1 MALTD
6 ISHPTDIAMLT
17 DLYELTMAQGLWES
31 GKANEQ
37 GCFTAFYRDHPF
49 GSAYAVMCGTA
60 ELPELVENLRF
71 TPEDIDYLASLQAPA
86 GGAMFKSAF
95 LDYLRDFRAH
105 VNIDAV
111 PEGELVF
118 PREPM
123 VRVTGPALECQLLET
138 ALLNIVGFQTLVAT
152 KTARV
157 VLAADGRPVAEF
169 GLRRAQGPDGGL
181 AVARASYVAGC
192 SSTSNVLAG
201 RRYGIPVFGTHAHSW
216 VMSFDSELE
225 AFRAF
230 AKSSPKNCTLL
241 IDTYDVREGCE
252 HAITVAKEMEAVG
265 ERLSAIRIDSGDLA
279 KLSKYVRGRFDA
291 EGLPYVGISVSN
303 DLDEYTIQS
312 LLDQGAPIDSFGV
325 GTKLATCYDQPA
337 LGGVYKLSARRAS
350 ETASYVYII
359 AAVFVPPFVPLA
371 PLAFY
376 DIARRVRREHAWV
389 ALGIGSVF
397 AFALIADLRTDAL
410 TARTLLL
417 TAILSVAATLLSLR
431 TAQLE
436 HEQQRMRRTR
446 DELQERALALEAR
459 NRDLADR
466 QDYEVE
472 LATLAERAR
481 IAREIHDN
489 VGHQLTRASLQ
500 TEALRVV
507 HANEPRIAA
516 DFADVKRTVDEALQ
530 LVRASVHAL
539 NDNAVDLSVQLER
552 IVEGARSDSGP
563 QVELEVLAEH
573 APANVANCFA
583 AVLRE
588 ALSNTMR
595 HAHAKTITVR
605 CMEHP
610 SFYQLIVTDDGA
622 GGVQASGCGA
632 AEDMGLSSMRE
643 RVEALGGTF
652 TAGPRAGVGG
662 WRVFA
667 TVPKQQGDEGR

>member
-86 GGAMFKSAF
+86 GGAMFKPAF
-95 LDYLRDFRAH
+95 LDYLRNFRAH

-111 PEGELVF
+111 LEGELVF

-252 HAITVAKEMEAVG
+252 HAITVAKEMEAAG

-291 EGLPYVGISVSN
+291 EGLP
-303 DLDEYTIQS
+303 
-312 LLDQGAPIDSFGV
+312 
-325 GTKLATCYDQPA
+325 
-337 LGGVYKLSARRAS
+337 
-350 ETASYVYII
+350 
-359 AAVFVPPFVPLA
+359 
-371 PLAFY
+371 
-376 DIARRVRREHAWV
+376 
-389 ALGIGSVF
+389 
-397 AFALIADLRTDAL
+397 
-410 TARTLLL
+410 
-417 TAILSVAATLLSLR
+417 
-431 TAQLE
+431 
-436 HEQQRMRRTR
+436 
-446 DELQERALALEAR
+446 
-459 NRDLADR
+459 
-466 QDYEVE
+466 
-472 LATLAERAR
+472 
-481 IAREIHDN
+481 
-489 VGHQLTRASLQ
+489 
-500 TEALRVV
+500 
-507 HANEPRIAA
+507 
-516 DFADVKRTVDEALQ
+516 
-530 LVRASVHAL
+530 
-539 NDNAVDLSVQLER
+539 
-552 IVEGARSDSGP
+552 
-563 QVELEVLAEH
+563 
-573 APANVANCFA
+573 
-583 AVLRE
+583 
-588 ALSNTMR
+588 
-595 HAHAKTITVR
+595 
-605 CMEHP
+605 
-610 SFYQLIVTDDGA
+610 
-622 GGVQASGCGA
+622 
-632 AEDMGLSSMRE
+632 
-643 RVEALGGTF
+643 
-652 TAGPRAGVGG
+652 
-662 WRVFA
+662 
-667 TVPKQQGDEGR
+667 

>member
-86 GGAMFKSAF
+86 GGAMFKPAF
-95 LDYLRDFRAH
+95 LDYLRNFRAR

-123 VRVTGPALECQLLET
+123 VRVTGPSLECQLLET

-350 ETASYVYII
+350 EADPWTPVVKLSEQPYKRTIPGVQ
-359 AAVFVPPFVPLA
+359 
-371 PLAFY
+371 
-376 DIARRVRREHAWV
+376 RVRRYYDGFGGPV
-389 ALGIGSVF
+389 CDMIY
-397 AFALIADLRTDAL
+397 
-410 TARTLLL
+410 
-417 TAILSVAATLLSLR
+417 
-431 TAQLE
+431 
-436 HEQQRMRRTR
+436 
-446 DELQERALALEAR
+446 DEDHRG
-459 NRDLADR
+459 
-466 QDYEVE
+466 
-472 LATLAERAR
+472 
-481 IAREIHDN
+481 RE
-489 VGHQLTRASLQ
+489 
-500 TEALRVV
+500 
-507 HANEPRIAA
+507 
-516 DFADVKRTVDEALQ
+516 
-530 LVRASVHAL
+530 
-539 NDNAVDLSVQLER
+539 
-552 IVEGARSDSGP
+552 
-563 QVELEVLAEH
+563 
-573 APANVANCFA
+573 
-583 AVLRE
+583 
-588 ALSNTMR
+588 
-595 HAHAKTITVR
+595 
-605 CMEHP
+605 
-610 SFYQLIVTDDGA
+610 
-622 GGVQASGCGA
+622 
-632 AEDMGLSSMRE
+632 
-643 RVEALGGTF
+643 
-652 TAGPRAGVGG
+652 
-662 WRVFA
+662 
-667 TVPKQQGDEGR
+667 